1 MTTPTPKT
9 KKVYTVSEFSKE
21 LGVPQSSVRR
31 WLNKGELLGTKM
43 GKKWLIPASE
53 IERLVNP
60 TKGKHPQSSEENRA
74 VRHERRKTNGKV

>member
-1 MTTPTPKT
+1 MTPSPKT

-31 WLNKGELLGTKM
+31 WLKSGELLGTKM

-60 TKGKHPQSSEENRA
+60 PEGRRSQTSGDGAAHA
-74 VRHERRKTNGKV
+74 ERRKTDGKM